1 MTVLFPVGS
10 ATSPSERDFPLD
22 SEGTQSDPIPERSPL
37 RNRARPTDTQLAE
50 SPPETGGP
58 EPLRRERVERSRRE
72 LTCEIVFWRGYR
84 QARFYA
90 CVLEET
96 GEPLAVAESPAF
108 RSPGT
113 SMPDRTEATV
123 AAHDALTEALLSDG
137 WELVRKGPG
146 WYQAKFRR

>member
-1 MTVLFPVGS
+1 MPVPLPAAAASS
-10 ATSPSERDFPLD
+10 AADRPFD
-22 SEGTQSDPIPERSPL
+22 SQGTQSDPILARNPL
-37 RNRARPTDTQLAE
+37 GNRARPTDVLSTG
-50 SPPETGGP
+50 SPHETGGA
-58 EPLRRERVERSRRE
+58 EPLRRGRIEWSRDE
-72 LTCEIVFWRGYR
+72 IACEIVFWRGYR

-90 CVLEET
+90 CVLDKA

-113 SMPDRTEATV
+113 NTPDRTDATV

-146 WYQAKFRR
+146 WYHATFRR